1 VRRSHRCDLELQT
14 SRLPTWRVV
23 PPTTAPPPGL
33 LAIRMQRG
41 LTQRMLAERSG
52 VDRATVARLEA
63 GSQARMDTLSKL
75 AAGLDLEPGDLMAQP
90 PEA

>member
-1 VRRSHRCDLELQT
+1 MPWREESVVSQRAEFVALALQEGANVRA
-14 SRLPTWRVV
+14 LPTWRVV
-23 PPTTAPPPGL
+23 PRLTTAPTPGL

-63 GSQARMDTLSKL
+63 GTRR
-75 AAGLDLEPGDLMAQP
+75 EWIP
-90 PEA
+90 